1 MRTLLSCEVTDG
13 GVGTCCLRWLSGN
26 QHSLLVGTE
35 SLGTPAYP
43 GAPATCQQPRPGH
56 GPLHARP
63 HLRTAGTCR
72 GLLPSTLCAPGSQAD
87 TSSLWLCVLP
97 SRLHTASVL
106 SDTDASSI
114 CPEPSGV
121 TLRGPR
127 THTLGNAEAA
137 SSYLGPP
144 LSFLGLRTGPWSQG
158 SDTWDPLLGELSPP
172 WPAPGAPTLM
182 AGRVDQRGP

>member
-1 MRTLLSCEVTDG
+1 MGVLEHAVCG
-13 GVGTCCLRWLSGN
+13 GSQETSTVSLWGQSPWELQPTPEPLPPASSPVPGMARCMPAPISAQQGPAVGS
-26 QHSLLVGTE
+26 
-35 SLGTPAYP
+35 
-43 GAPATCQQPRPGH
+43 
-56 GPLHARP
+56 
-63 HLRTAGTCR
+63 
-72 GLLPSTLCAPGSQAD
+72 LPSTLCAPGSQAD

-182 AGRVDQRGP
+182 AGRVDQRGPQALGRTR